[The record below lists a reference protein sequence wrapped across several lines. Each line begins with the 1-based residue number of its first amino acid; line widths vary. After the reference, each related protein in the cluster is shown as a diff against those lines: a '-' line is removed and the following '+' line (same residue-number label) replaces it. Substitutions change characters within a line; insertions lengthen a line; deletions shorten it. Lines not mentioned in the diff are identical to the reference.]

1 MRVEPQ
7 RQPAT
12 CRLGADSFD
21 FSPKKFPML
30 ATQRPNA
37 AYHGKMWLNAT
48 FARTSA
54 QAPTPTQGAQLA
66 YTDRTDENVD
76 WTPDAPVAPTADQPY
91 DGGVY
96 EPQPRLNPAARRDTR
111 AQGGGERPA
120 VLPAHPLP
128 MYRSGKI
135 DYDRYLE
142 ASSNKFKI
150 FSAETRRQRNKAIA
164 TGVAIAALVAI
175 IVIWAVLSK

>member
-1 MRVEPQ
+1 M
-7 RQPAT
+7 
-12 CRLGADSFD
+12 
-21 FSPKKFPML
+21 
-30 ATQRPNA
+30 
-37 AYHGKMWLNAT
+37 
-48 FARTSA
+48 
-54 QAPTPTQGAQLA
+54 A
-66 YTDRTDENVD
+66 YTDQNDEAVG
-76 WTPDAPVAPTADQPY
+76 WTPDEPPASQAYEA
-91 DGGVY
+91 GVY
-96 EPQPRLNPAARRDTR
+96 DPQPRPNPAARRETR
-111 AQGGGERPA
+111 AQSPDQRPA

>member
-1 MRVEPQ
+1 M
-7 RQPAT
+7 
-12 CRLGADSFD
+12 
-21 FSPKKFPML
+21 
-30 ATQRPNA
+30 
-37 AYHGKMWLNAT
+37 
-48 FARTSA
+48 
-54 QAPTPTQGAQLA
+54 A
-66 YTDRTDENVD
+66 YTDHTNENVD
-76 WTPDAPVAPTADQPY
+76 WTPDAPAAPAVPVADPSY
-91 DGGVY
+91 DDGVY
-96 EPQPRLNPAARRDTR
+96 EPQPRPNPAAYREPRTQAAD
-111 AQGGGERPA
+111 QQRPA

-164 TGVAIAALVAI
+164 TGVAIAALVAV